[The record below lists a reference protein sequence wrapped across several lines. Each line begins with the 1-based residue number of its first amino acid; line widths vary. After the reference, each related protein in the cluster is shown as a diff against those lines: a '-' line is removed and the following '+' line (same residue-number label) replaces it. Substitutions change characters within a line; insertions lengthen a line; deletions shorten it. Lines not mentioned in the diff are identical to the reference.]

1 MRELFEK
8 GGPFMWP
15 LLVSLVFGV
24 AMVLERL
31 WNLTWAR
38 RRTKDFLK
46 NVQIALD
53 EGGPEQAVRVCEES
67 VGPVPSGFRAALVRL
82 HWGIDK
88 SESAI
93 RDSVDSLMNFLER
106 GLPWLATVANIAPML
121 GFLGTVSGMIG
132 AFSAIAEAG
141 DVEPSIVASGISEAL
156 ITTATGLAIAIPI
169 QFFHNFFVS
178 RIDRIIVDV
187 EEGAMAFLNTLS
199 EKHATRTETVER

>member
-1 MRELFEK
+1 MRELFEN

-15 LLVSLVFGV
+15 LLISLVFGV

-38 RRTKDFLK
+38 RKTRQFL
-46 NVQIALD
+46 QDGQGALE
-53 EGGPEQAVRVCEES
+53 EGGPEQARQVCEENI
-67 VGPVPSGFRAALVRL
+67 GPVPKGFRASLVRL
-82 HWGIDK
+82 EWGIDK

-93 RDSVDSLMNFLER
+93 RNSVDSLMDFLER

-121 GFLGTVSGMIG
+121 GFLGTVSGMIS

-141 DVEPSIVASGISEAL
+141 DVEPSLVASGISEAL

-169 QFFHNFFVS
+169 QFFHSFFVS
-178 RIDRIIVDV
+178 QIDRIIVDV
-187 EEGAMAFLNTLS
+187 EEGAMSFLNTLS
-199 EKHATRTETVER
+199 EKYADRGTE

>member
-1 MRELFEK
+1 MRELFEN

-15 LLVSLVFGV
+15 LLISLVFGV

-38 RRTKDFLK
+38 RKTRQFLQD
-46 NVQIALD
+46 VQTALE
-53 EGGPEQAVRVCEES
+53 EGGPEQARQVCEENI
-67 VGPVPSGFRAALVRL
+67 GPVPTGFRAALIRL
-82 HWGIDK
+82 EWGIDK

-93 RDSVDSLMNFLER
+93 RDSVDSLMDFLER

-121 GFLGTVSGMIG
+121 GFLGTVSGMIKSF
-132 AFSAIAEAG
+132 AAIAEAG

-178 RIDRIIVDV
+178 QIDRIIVDV
-187 EEGAMAFLNTLS
+187 EEGAMSFLNTLA
-199 EKHATRTETVER
+199 EKHVDRGTK